1 VWAEP
6 PALAVAVLMSV
17 TVAGPELSAADH
29 LAMLPGIIACARLL
43 LRPLIPGA
51 GIPDGRR

>member
-1 VWAEP
+1 
-6 PALAVAVLMSV
+6 MSV